1 MSPRISSPMHPSAG
15 GEGDLG
21 CGCVWGVEEGGC
33 SACTHCLLWAGL
45 HMVRLTAQGGQ
56 GCEGKAQDSGGG
68 PAEETPNPE
77 AGGSQVKRGAGRD
90 PGCGHSMLGVDWGL
104 VTFCFPRS
112 ARWLWQP
119 RWRQW
124 WHEQGPRAE
133 RQRAHW
139 PD

>member
-33 SACTHCLLWAGL
+33 SACTHYLLWAGL
-45 HMVRLTAQGGQ
+45 HMVRLTAQGRPDPQPPPAVTAQGGQ

-90 PGCGHSMLGVDWGL
+90 PGCGHSMLGVD
-104 VTFCFPRS
+104 
-112 ARWLWQP
+112 
-119 RWRQW
+119 
-124 WHEQGPRAE
+124 
-133 RQRAHW
+133 
-139 PD
+139 